1 MDYRDWDRLVAVLAL
16 MVPAVGCAEGSIDEA
31 QFTEDLCD
39 GSGLHALMAVEPDE
53 PVDASALR
61 NAEELFGGEGEELN
75 TSILDADGTLCSGAS
90 DRPACEQGVADLTFL
105 SEFSSAGQESTTYQ
119 SLVFTRGDEIG
130 GAWDL
135 PQLRA
140 FLGEIDSPGDALLLA
155 KLSGHSPVCDAGD
168 DVGERDGGYVVY
180 TTSGSGCGEGDDI
193 EHHVV
198 MVEPDG
204 TMSVIETE
212 LIERGDPN
220 CSAGRFPAGLCARAP
235 RRRSASAVGEYLA
248 DMARLEA
255 ASIVAFEQ
263 LALEL
268 ALHRAPV
275 GLVRAALEARADEV
289 RHARTTA
296 RLARRHGAVASRP
309 VVVRQPPRSL
319 LALAVDNAE
328 EGCVRETYGAA
339 CAAYGARSAG
349 DSVIRRALR
358 TIARDETRHAALSWS
373 IARWVDTRLGARD
386 RQHVAR
392 RGAEALEVLDVE
404 LGQGFAPEV
413 HAVCGLPMPGQARA
427 LLRGVHRA
435 MLG

>member
-1 MDYRDWDRLVAVLAL
+1 MDCRDWDRLVAVLAL
-16 MVPAVGCAEGSIDEA
+16 LVPAVGCAEGSIDEA
-31 QFTEDLCD
+31 QFSEDLCD
-39 GSGLHALMAVEPDE
+39 AKGLHALMAVEPEE

-61 NAEELFGGEGEELN
+61 SAEELDGEGLN
-75 TSILDADGTLCSGAS
+75 TSIVDADGTLCSGAS

-105 SEFSSAGQESTTYQ
+105 SEFATAGQESTTYQ

-135 PQLRA
+135 SQLRA

-155 KLSGHSPVCDAGD
+155 KLSGHRPICDAGD

-180 TTSGSGCGEGDDI
+180 TISGGGCGEGDDI
-193 EHHVV
+193 EHHAV
-198 MVEPDG
+198 MVEADG
-204 TMSVIETE
+204 TLEVIETE
-212 LIERGDPN
+212 IIESGDL
-220 CSAGRFPAGLCARAP
+220 CSAGRLPPGLCARP
-235 RRRSASAVGEYLA
+235 SRRRAASAVGEYLA

-275 GLVRAALEARADEV
+275 GLVRAALRARADEV

-309 VVVRQPPRSL
+309 VVVRQAPRSL

-339 CAAYGARSAG
+339 SAAYGAMSAS
-349 DSVIRRALR
+349 DPVIRRALR

-373 IARWVDTRLGARD
+373 IARWVDTRLGARA

-404 LGQGFAPEV
+404 LGQARAPEV